1 MANSRVAD
9 IGTLQLAVADGRL
22 LVLYPF
28 WKDPFAF
35 TQFKDENSK
44 MADSRVG
51 DIGTLQLAVADGRL
65 LVLYPFWKWLIQE
78 CVISEH
84 CSWQSQM
91 AHTSSATALG

>member
-51 DIGTLQLAVADGRL
+51 DIGTLQLAVADGSHIQCHRL
-65 LVLYPFWKWLIQE
+65 GLNELLLAP
-78 CVISEH
+78 S
-84 CSWQSQM
+84 
-91 AHTSSATALG
+91 